1 MKKLIIALLLG
12 ISTVASAV
20 DVSAGCPGAPN
31 TFVYNQ
37 AWGDGAR
44 KFSQGLN
51 DSDVQIIKLTI
62 PVNTPLSAK
71 TRYSMSGGEWKDQGV
86 PRDIKVSASAC
97 DFRGEFTGKS
107 FSADFYVND
116 TQVVLKDK
124 LLPRY
129 KFPQPTFK
137 PGDTVYINI
146 RNDVGCYG
154 SCNIFW
160 QFSGWPAK

>member
-1 MKKLIIALLLG
+1 MKKLIVALLLG
-12 ISTVASAV
+12 ISAIASTNV
-20 DVSAGCPGAPN
+20 LAGCPGAPN
-31 TFVYNQ
+31 TFVYTQ

-62 PVNTPLSAK
+62 PADTPLSATK
-71 TRYSMSGGEWKDQGV
+71 KYSMSGGEWKDNGV
-86 PRDIKVSASAC
+86 PRDIKVSSIPC
-97 DFRGEFTGKS
+97 DFKGEFTGKS
-107 FSADFYVND
+107 FAADFYVND
-116 TQVVLKDK
+116 APVILKYK
-124 LLPRY
+124 NLPRF